1 MNPISEF
8 RGPITSAT
16 IFQPSDKPCNRCVIN
31 KEGDLL
37 FVASASVV
45 YGYNLMTEIC
55 FKRYEGHDGVIED
68 IDIDESSTRL
78 ISVGADQRVLIHSIE
93 TGNILLEMNT
103 KTLLQCCC
111 FAPSNLNQA
120 VIVSSG
126 QMKQTPTLRLFHLK
140 MQGNVSNPFEEKFRH
155 EFNEGVNSVVWP
167 NENTII
173 VGDNKG
179 HLLLF
184 SKKEYPEFKFIRQ
197 CDAHR
202 GSINSISVSFDKK
215 FICTASADTT
225 ACMWTLDLKK
235 VGTFPHS
242 FLVSSTS
249 FSPNGKQIV
258 LASSADKKNVATT
271 NFGSTDFTI
280 NFFHVIFQEE
290 FASIKVHKSPVND
303 VKFTPDGMTVV
314 TTSQEGTLMVIR
326 LGEDYQRMVKSHNEE
341 FEKIKQEINNK
352 K

>member
-16 IFQPSDKPCNRCVIN
+16 IFQPSDKACNRCVIN

-37 FVASASVV
+37 FVASANVV
-45 YGYNLMTEIC
+45 YGYNLMTEVC

-68 IDIDESSTRL
+68 IDINETSTRL

-93 TGNILLEMNT
+93 TGNVILEMDS

-111 FAPSNLNQA
+111 FAPGKINQA
-120 VIVSSG
+120 VIVSSS
-126 QMKQTPTLRLFHLK
+126 QMKQVPTLRLFHLK
-140 MQGNVSNPFEEKFRH
+140 TQTDAAHPFDEKFKH
-155 EFNEGVNSVVWP
+155 EFSDGVNSVVWP
-167 NENTII
+167 NDNTII
-173 VGDNKG
+173 VGDVKG
-179 HLLLF
+179 RLMLF
-184 SKKEYPEFKFIRQ
+184 SKKDSTEFKLIRTV
-197 CDAHR
+197 DAHR

-215 FICTASADTT
+215 FISTASADTT
-225 ACMWTLDLKK
+225 ACTWTLELEK
-235 VGTFPHS
+235 VGMFPHS

-249 FSPNGKQIV
+249 FSPNGKHIV

-280 NFFHVIFQEE
+280 NFFHIVFQEE

-314 TTSQEGTLMVIR
+314 TTSQEGTVMVIR
-326 LGEDYQRMVKSHNEE
+326 LGEDYQRMVETHDEE
-341 FEKIKQEINNK
+341 LEKIKQEINNK